1 MTTDNSFDI
10 WEDWAFEDEER
21 LLLSFSRVMLSI
33 IFVMLL
39 VGSTVYMV
47 VATINAAEPW
57 MLFPLGAGIVISW
70 VRWTLTG
77 GTKA

>member
-1 MTTDNSFDI
+1 
-10 WEDWAFEDEER
+10 
-21 LLLSFSRVMLSI
+21 MLSI